1 VDLTLLFPPHRT
13 WDIDASFE
21 WCLALASSHYENF
34 PVASRLLPR
43 SVRPH
48 VAAVYAF
55 ARIADDIADEPGME
69 ESERLDK
76 LEGWR
81 DGLDRAYH
89 GDADHP
95 AFIALSRTI
104 REYDLPQQL
113 FSDLLSAFRQDVT
126 VGRYETFGDL
136 LEYCRRSAN
145 PVGRIVLRLFG
156 YRSDELDR
164 ESDAI
169 CTALQLTNFWQDV
182 GVDASHD
189 RLYVPRED
197 LRRYNCREDLIL
209 ARRSQEPFGRLMA
222 FEVDRTRA
230 IFRGG
235 IHLPEAVRQPLRAEL
250 RLTWL
255 GGMRILD
262 KIERSEY
269 TILENRPTLGWKDV
283 LVMLARSTRRLV
295 R

>member
-1 VDLTLLFPPHRT
+1 MDPALLSPPHRT

-21 WCLALASSHYENF
+21 WCLQLASSHDENF

-43 SVRPH
+43 KIRPH
-48 VAAVYAF
+48 IAAVYAF

-69 ESERLDK
+69 EGERMGE
-76 LEGWR
+76 LERWT
-81 DGLDRAYH
+81 DGVERAYR

-104 REYDLPQQL
+104 REHDIPKQL
-113 FSDLLSAFRQDVT
+113 LLDLLSAFRQDVT
-126 VGRYETFGDL
+126 VNRYETFGDL
-136 LEYCRRSAN
+136 LDYCRRSAN
-145 PVGRIVLRLFG
+145 PVGRIVLRIFG
-156 YRSDELDR
+156 YRDDGLDR
-164 ESDAI
+164 ESDAV
-169 CTALQLTNFWQDV
+169 CTALQLTNFWQDL
-182 GVDASHD
+182 GIDAARD
-189 RLYVPRED
+189 RLYLPRED

-209 ARRSQEPFGRLMA
+209 ARKPQEPFARLMA

-235 IHLPEAVRQPLRAEL
+235 IHLPKAVRQPLRTEL

-283 LVMLARSTRRLV
+283 LGMLLRSTRRLG
-295 R
+295 